1 MSITEGEA
9 IKMLKCACVRF
20 CSRPRRRCSAPKKG
34 SSPVPGN
41 SSSTAECGEKLH
53 HIGHT
58 TLCGDAREGRY
69 GKGKTPGGPA
79 GGWRKDR
86 FINNGSQLT
95 FLLLSCAVATP
106 WEAVVQRFRPSSSF
120 LYSLGLTEKKGKA
133 PKFSCFF

>member
-86 FINNGSQLT
+86 FINNMAASSPFCCSRVLSRLRGRQL
-95 FLLLSCAVATP
+95 FSDFDPLLPFFIP
-106 WEAVVQRFRPSSSF
+106 WA
-120 LYSLGLTEKKGKA
+120 
-133 PKFSCFF
+133 